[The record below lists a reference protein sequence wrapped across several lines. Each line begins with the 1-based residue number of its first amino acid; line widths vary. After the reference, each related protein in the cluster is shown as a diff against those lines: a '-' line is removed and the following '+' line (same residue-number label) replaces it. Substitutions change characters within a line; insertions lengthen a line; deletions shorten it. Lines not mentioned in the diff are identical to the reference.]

1 MKKKNFLKILLI
13 LFIIILTWFIYS
25 NFLEKPKVNNTQNLN
40 EETKTYNSN
49 LLENIEYISKDTKGN
64 EYIIKAKNGEI
75 DLNQNNIIYLV
86 NVKGLIKL
94 INSNEINITSDYGK
108 YNTTNY
114 DTIFSKSVIIEYLD
128 NKITGEYLDFSIKR
142 NSMIISR
149 NVVYANADNILKADV
164 IELNLQTKDT
174 KIFMYDKDKK
184 INIKN
189 KE

>member
-1 MKKKNFLKILLI
+1 MKKSIILKILLI
-13 LFIIILTWFIYS
+13 LSLIILTWFIYS
-25 NFLEKPKVNNTQNLN
+25 NFFKKHKIVDAQNLK
-40 EETKTYNSN
+40 EKTKTYNSN
-49 LLENIEYISKDTKGN
+49 LLENIEYISNDTKGN

-86 NVKGLIKL
+86 DVKALIKL
-94 INSNEINITSDYGK
+94 DNSNEINITSDFGK
-108 YNTTNY
+108 YNTNNY
-114 DTIFSKSVIIEYLD
+114 DTIFSKSVIIDYLD
-128 NKITGEYLDFSIKR
+128 NKITGEYLDFSLKR

-149 NVVYANADNILKADV
+149 NVVYTNTENVLKADV